1 MFIHLFVHSSFH
13 ASIPNRPSVSQ
24 LSHSH
29 NHPSIHPSSIN
40 PSIHPLAPSLLMFV
54 HVHCLAWWQAVIKLV
69 FFHQVCTTSLCCHM
83 ACCSVGS
90 LLKRPVKHV
99 TSSQQVHLTV
109 CDLVCSACGVPLHQL
124 IRSCRPKSPV
134 HTFHTQP
141 HQATTEHCLPSVQ
154 EFGLLVVLSE
164 YAAYGLSVMSVG
176 VYWTCRPSRL
186 P

>member
-29 NHPSIHPSSIN
+29 NHPSIHPSSIH